1 MADKDNKP
9 KRVESES
16 TKTDYDTIEQRIPQM
31 LDKWSRG
38 ETNLREL
45 YGYTDDE
52 LYGISS
58 QAFTL
63 LMAGKLEP
71 AKVIFEG
78 LVALDPRND
87 YYYRALGFLYHR
99 LGDADR
105 AVRQFGYAI
114 QVQPKDLISYVN
126 RAEVFVQQKSWGKAE
141 DDLRRVL
148 QIGASDPAH
157 PMVRKA
163 TAMLQML
170 PRSRARIG

>member
-1 MADKDNKP
+1 MADD
-9 KRVESES
+9 S
-16 TKTDYDTIEQRIPQM
+16 TKTDMATIESRIPQM

-38 ETNLREL
+38 ETNLRDL

-52 LYGISS
+52 LYGIST

-99 LGDADR
+99 LGDPDR

-114 QVQPKDLISYVN
+114 QVQPNDLISYVN
-126 RAEVFVQQKSWGKAE
+126 RAEVFVQQKAWQKAE
-141 DDLRRVL
+141 DDLRKVMQL
-148 QIGASDPAH
+148 GAAEPSNA
-157 PMVRKA
+157 MVRKA
-163 TAMLQML
+163 TAMMQML

>member
-1 MADKDNKP
+1 VADIIKGDD
-9 KRVESES
+9 
-16 TKTDYDTIEQRIPQM
+16 TKTDYDTIEKRIPQM

-52 LYGISS
+52 LYGIST

-99 LGDADR
+99 LGDPDR

-126 RAEVFVQQKSWGKAE
+126 RAEVFVQQKNWPKAE
-141 DDLRRVL
+141 DDLRKVVQL
-148 QIGASDPAH
+148 GGNDAQH

-163 TAMLQML
+163 NAMLQML
-170 PRSRARIG
+170 PQRRARIG

>member
-1 MADKDNKP
+1 MADLP
-9 KRVESES
+9 KRIESDS
-16 TKTDYDTIEQRIPQM
+16 TKTDYDTIERRIPQM

-38 ETNLREL
+38 ETNLRDM
-45 YGYTDDE
+45 YGYTDEE
-52 LYGISS
+52 LYGIAT

-99 LGDADR
+99 LGDGER

-114 QVQPKDLISYVN
+114 QVQPRDLISYVN
-126 RAEVFVQQKSWGKAE
+126 RAEVYVQQKQYQKAE

-148 QIGASDPAH
+148 QLGASEPNHA
-157 PMVRKA
+157 MVRKA
-163 TAMLQML
+163 NAMLQLL
-170 PRSRARIG
+170 PRTRARVG

>member
-1 MADKDNKP
+1 MSDKTP
-9 KRVESES
+9 KRIEADS

-38 ETNLREL
+38 ETSLRDL

-52 LYGISS
+52 LYGIAT
-58 QAFTL
+58 QGYTL
-63 LMAGKLEP
+63 LMSGKLEP
-71 AKVIFEG
+71 ARVIFEG
-78 LVALDPRND
+78 LIALDPRND

-99 LGDADR
+99 LGDSER

-114 QVQPKDLISYVN
+114 QVQPRDLISYVN
-126 RAEVFVQQKSWGKAE
+126 RAEIHMQLKSYGKAE
-141 DDLRRVL
+141 EDLRRVL
-148 QIGASDPAH
+148 QLGNHDMQE

-170 PRSRARIG
+170 PRPRAQLG